1 MTDRV
6 EQFLEYLTVECGL
19 AANSIAAY
27 RNDLS
32 HFCAYLT
39 GRGKQAFGDVRARDI
54 VGFLT
59 HEKARRQSAS
69 SISRA
74 LAAVRMLFKFLAVE
88 GHVPK
93 NVASTLE
100 SPHLWRRLPDVLDVD
115 DVEALLAAPDTQ
127 KPLGVRDRAILE
139 VLYATGAR
147 VSETADLKLENVNFD
162 LQFLRCF
169 GKGSKERVV
178 PIGARAVEA
187 VRQYVQEVRPRLDK
201 SGSRLLFLSKSGRR
215 LRRETIWRSVRKYAL
230 AAGLRKKVSPHTLRH
245 SFATH
250 LLEGGAD
257 LRSVQEMLGHANI
270 ATTQIYTHVD
280 KDRLKTVH
288 KKYHPRA

>member
-1 MTDRV
+1 MNDDI

-19 AANSIAAY
+19 AANSIGAY
-27 RNDLS
+27 RSDLG
-32 HFCAYLT
+32 HFCAYLA
-39 GRGKQAFGDVRARDI
+39 GRGKRAFREVRARDI

-59 HEKARRQSAS
+59 HEKARGLSTT

-74 LAAVRMLFKFLAVE
+74 LAAVRMLFKFLTVE
-88 GHVPK
+88 GRIPK

-115 DVEALLAAPDTQ
+115 DIEALLAAPDLST
-127 KPLGVRDRAILE
+127 PLGVRDRAILE
-139 VLYATGAR
+139 VMYATGAR
-147 VSETADLKLENVNFD
+147 VSETADLKLADVNFD
-162 LQFLRCF
+162 FRYLRCF

-178 PIGARAVEA
+178 PIGVRAVDA
-187 VRQYVQEVRPRLDK
+187 VRQYVEEVRPKLDK
-201 SGSRLLFLSKSGRR
+201 KGAPLLFLSKSGRR
-215 LRRETIWRSVRKYAL
+215 LRRETIWAKVRKCAL

-288 KKYHPRA
+288 KKFHPRA